1 MSRDTNAQK
10 KVSSLRIKAEQI
22 LRGSAREAED
32 LGSLSQ
38 GDIRRLI
45 HELKVH
51 QIELEIQNEELCRIR
66 RELEESRSNY
76 FEWYNF
82 APAGNF
88 TLDTKGLILEAN
100 LTGAALLGTDRS
112 SLMGKPFFLFV
123 SKDNRNAFFSHQKEA
138 AESQDSI
145 SCEIELAKDNGGHF
159 YARLETVAAKDGR
172 LRIIVSDVTRRK
184 NAEDALR
191 HNEERLRTIFESVQ
205 DLIFLM
211 DTSLRITHVNP
222 AVEKMVNKPASE
234 LLGMK
239 PEEIVDRDSSEY
251 VRGVGARVLQG
262 ESIDLEHVIRI
273 NGVPI
278 TFHAFVVP
286 LRDAGDNVVG
296 VCGVAQDITDR
307 TKREFSAPKL
317 ADEYPSAAM
326 RATLTKARLAAARD
340 STILLSGESGSGKD
354 YVAMYIHDHSKR
366 ADGLYYAVNCA
377 SIVPELAESE
387 LFGHEKGSFTGAY
400 TRKRGLLELAEG
412 GTLLLNEI
420 GEISLPLQAK
430 LLMFLD
436 TRHLTRVGGEKSVPV
451 NARLIAAT
459 NKDLEKE
466 AEAGRFRKDLLYRL
480 DVMSIEIP
488 PLRERIEDIPVL
500 VKEITA
506 RLQADLQLRE
516 LPAID
521 ASTMKR
527 LQSYHWPGNVRE
539 LRNVL
544 ERGLILSGRGGIHLD
559 GLPGDANSTDWSF
572 TTKFPADRS
581 LNDVT
586 FDLKR
591 SLVVEALRRSRGRRQ
606 AAARLLGISRDSLKH
621 YMRTLG
627 IKDE

>member
-1 MSRDTNAQK
+1 MSRDTDSPDK
-10 KVSSLRIKAEQI
+10 SSSLRTKAEQI
-22 LRGSAREAED
+22 IRSSSPDAED
-32 LGSLSQ
+32 LDRLSQ

-51 QIELEIQNEELCRIR
+51 QIELEMQNEELCRTR
-66 RELEESRSNY
+66 LELEESRSNY
-76 FEWYNF
+76 FELYNF
-82 APAGNF
+82 APAGYF
-88 TLDTKGLILEAN
+88 TLDRKGLILEAN
-100 LTGAALLGTDRS
+100 LTGAALLGADRS
-112 SLMGKPFFLFV
+112 TLKGKPFYLFV

-145 SCEIELAKDNGGHF
+145 SCEIELAKNNGDQF
-159 YARLETVAAKDGR
+159 YARLETVAGKNGR
-172 LRIIVSDVTRRK
+172 CQMIVSDVTRRK

-191 HNEERLRTIFESVQ
+191 HNEERHRTIFESVQ
-205 DLIFLM
+205 DLIFLT
-211 DTSLRITHVNP
+211 DTSLRITHVSP
-222 AVEKMVNKPASE
+222 AVEKLVDKPASE

-239 PEEIVDRDSSEY
+239 AEEILDRDSSEY
-251 VRGVGARVLQG
+251 VRGLGARVLQG

-286 LRDAGDNVVG
+286 LRDAEGKITG
-296 VCGVAQDITDR
+296 LCGVAQDITDR
-307 TKREFSAPKL
+307 TKREFSSPRL
-317 ADEYPSAAM
+317 ADEYPSEAM
-326 RATLTKARLAAARD
+326 RATLNKARLVAAGN
-340 STILLSGESGSGKD
+340 STVLLLGESGSGKD
-354 YVAMYIHDHSKR
+354 YVAKYIHDHSKR
-366 ADGLYYAVNCA
+366 ADGLYYSVNCA

-420 GEISLPLQAK
+420 GELSLPLQAK
-430 LLMFLD
+430 LLTFLD
-436 TRHLTRVGGEKSVPV
+436 TRHLTRVGGEKSIPV

-466 AEAGRFRKDLLYRL
+466 AEDGRFRKDLLYRL
-480 DVMSIEIP
+480 DVMSIVIP

-500 VKEITA
+500 VREIMA
-506 RLQADLQLRE
+506 RLQADLQLHE

-544 ERGLILSGRGGIHLD
+544 ERGLILSDRGGIHLA
-559 GLPGDANSTDWSF
+559 GLPGDANSADWSF

-586 FDLKR
+586 YDLKR

-621 YMRTLG
+621 YMKALG
-627 IKDE
+627 LKDE

>member
-1 MSRDTNAQK
+1 M
-10 KVSSLRIKAEQI
+10 
-22 LRGSAREAED
+22 
-32 LGSLSQ
+32 
-38 GDIRRLI
+38 
-45 HELKVH
+45 
-51 QIELEIQNEELCRIR
+51 
-66 RELEESRSNY
+66 
-76 FEWYNF
+76 
-82 APAGNF
+82 
-88 TLDTKGLILEAN
+88 
-100 LTGAALLGTDRS
+100 
-112 SLMGKPFFLFV
+112 
-123 SKDNRNAFFSHQKEA
+123 
-138 AESQDSI
+138 
-145 SCEIELAKDNGGHF
+145 
-159 YARLETVAAKDGR
+159 
-172 LRIIVSDVTRRK
+172 
-184 NAEDALR
+184 
-191 HNEERLRTIFESVQ
+191 Q

-222 AVEKMVNKPASE
+222 AVEKLVNKPASE

-286 LRDAGDNVVG
+286 LRDAGGNVVG

-377 SIVPELAESE
+377 AIVPELAESE

-420 GEISLPLQAK
+420 GELSLPLQAK

-436 TRHLTRVGGEKSVPV
+436 TRHLTRVGGEKSISV

-480 DVMSIEIP
+480 DVMSMEIP

-500 VKEITA
+500 VREITA

-559 GLPGDANSTDWSF
+559 GLPGDANSPDWSF